1 MCGSRLRGQ
10 ISRNTHGDL
19 TPWNFF
25 PPIRDS
31 TSEVDDVGWLERARR
46 GDEVAFSK
54 LFDRYQ
60 RSIYRY
66 AAYMCGPETADDV
79 VQDTFLAVLRQ
90 RDRHDAPEKSVAG
103 YLFGI
108 ARHVVMKRL
117 GARGADMAVDL
128 DDATAASLSDPD
140 DPTPLDVLAR
150 AETIETVRE
159 AIRALPAERREA
171 IVLCELQEMN
181 YTDAAELVRCPVGTI
196 RSRLHR
202 AKAQLAQI
210 LKRRERPCS
219 AR

>member
-1 MCGSRLRGQ
+1 M
-10 ISRNTHGDL
+10 
-19 TPWNFF
+19 
-25 PPIRDS
+25 
-31 TSEVDDVGWLERARR
+31 DDVGWLERARR